1 MRRTIT
7 TLLLA
12 VITVSIASDQV
23 PAPPQTHPILL
34 MNATIH
40 PVSADEIQ
48 RGAILFEKGIITA
61 IGRRVT
67 NLPDNTETIDLL
79 GKHVYPGMIAAA
91 SVIGLTEIGAV
102 AVTRDFSERGEVN
115 PNVRAEVAY
124 HPDSEIIPVTRSNGV
139 LLAHS
144 CPTGG
149 LISGTS
155 AVMMLDG
162 WTWETSTLKAP
173 AGLHINW
180 PNMGA
185 VRSRYFRI
193 TEEEAS
199 KRREETLKK
208 LDTIFEEARRYLVA
222 KEAADQSGRI
232 ELETDLR
239 WEAMLPVLRREV
251 SVFMHAS
258 EVRQIESAVEWAN
271 RQNVKMVI
279 VGGYDAWRV
288 ADLLKKYEIPVIYE
302 TVNSLPR
309 RRWEDFDT
317 PFTGP
322 VKLYEAGV
330 KYCISM
336 GTGGA
341 SNHRNTPYEA
351 SKAASYGLPKDEAL
365 KSVTL
370 YAAEVLGIADKAGSL
385 EKGKD
390 ATLMITDG
398 DPLEITTQVAQVYI
412 QGKKIDM
419 SDRHKVLYDKYKEK
433 YRQLGKIK

>member
-1 MRRTIT
+1 MRTTIT
-7 TLLLA
+7 TLLLT
-12 VITVSIASDQV
+12 VITVSISSDQV

-40 PVSADEIQ
+40 PVSADEIR
-48 RGAILFEKGIITA
+48 RGAILFEKGVITA
-61 IGRRVT
+61 IGRRIT
-67 NLPDNTETIDLL
+67 NLPDNTETIDLQ

-102 AVTRDFSERGEVN
+102 AVTRDFAERGDVN

-162 WTWETSTLKAP
+162 WTWETATLKAQT
-173 AGLHINW
+173 GLHINW

-185 VRSRYFRI
+185 ISSRRFRRS
-193 TEEEAS
+193 EEEVA
-199 KRREETLKK
+199 KRREEAMKK
-208 LDTIFEEARRYLVA
+208 LDSTFEEAQRYLVA
-222 KEAADQSGRI
+222 KEAANQSGRI

-251 SVFMHAS
+251 PVFMHAS

-271 RQNVKMVI
+271 RHNLKMVI

-322 VKLYEAGV
+322 LKLYEAGV

-351 SKAASYGLPKDEAL
+351 SKAASYGLPKNEAL

-398 DPLEITTQVAQVYI
+398 DPLEITTQVEQVYI

>member
-222 KEAADQSGRI
+222 KEAADQSGKI

-398 DPLEITTQVAQVYI
+398 DPLEITTQVEQVYI

>member
-102 AVTRDFSERGEVN
+102 AVTRDFAERGDVN

-222 KEAADQSGRI
+222 KEAADQSGKI

-398 DPLEITTQVAQVYI
+398 DPLEITTQVTQVYI

>member
-1 MRRTIT
+1 MRTTIT
-7 TLLLA
+7 TLLLT
-12 VITVSIASDQV
+12 VITVSISSDQV

-40 PVSADEIQ
+40 PVSADEIR
-48 RGAILFEKGIITA
+48 RGAILFEKGVITA
-61 IGRRVT
+61 IGRRIT
-67 NLPDNTETIDLL
+67 NLPDNTETIDLQ

-102 AVTRDFSERGEVN
+102 AVTRDFAERGDVN

-162 WTWETSTLKAP
+162 WTWETATLKAQT
-173 AGLHINW
+173 GLHINW

-185 VRSRYFRI
+185 ISSRRFRI
-193 TEEEAS
+193 SEEEVA
-199 KRREETLKK
+199 KRREEALKK
-208 LDTIFEEARRYLVA
+208 LDATFEEAQRYLVA
-222 KEAADQSGRI
+222 KEAANQSGRI

-251 SVFMHAS
+251 PVFMHAS

-271 RQNVKMVI
+271 RHNLKMVI

-322 VKLYEAGV
+322 LKLYEAGV

-351 SKAASYGLPKDEAL
+351 SKAASYGLPKNEAL

-398 DPLEITTQVAQVYI
+398 DPLEITTQVEQVYI

>member
-222 KEAADQSGRI
+222 KEAADQSGKI

-251 SVFMHAS
+251 PVFMHAS

-419 SDRHKVLYDKYKEK
+419 SDHHKILYDKYKEK

>member
-1 MRRTIT
+1 MKRTIT

-139 LLAHS
+139 LLAQS

-251 SVFMHAS
+251 PVFMHAS

-322 VKLYEAGV
+322 LKLYKAGV

-351 SKAASYGLPKDEAL
+351 SKAASYGLPKNEAL

-398 DPLEITTQVAQVYI
+398 DPLEITTQVEQVYI

>member
-1 MRRTIT
+1 MRTTIT
-7 TLLLA
+7 TLLLP
-12 VITVSIASDQV
+12 VITVSITSDQV

-40 PVSADEIQ
+40 PVSADEIR
-48 RGAILFEKGIITA
+48 RGAILFEKGVITA
-61 IGRRVT
+61 IGRRIT
-67 NLPDNTETIDLL
+67 NLPDNTETIDLQ

-102 AVTRDFSERGEVN
+102 AVTRDFAERGDVN

-162 WTWETSTLKAP
+162 WTWETATLKAQT
-173 AGLHINW
+173 GLHINW

-185 VRSRYFRI
+185 ISSRRFRRS
-193 TEEEAS
+193 EEEVA
-199 KRREETLKK
+199 KRREEAMKK
-208 LDTIFEEARRYLVA
+208 LDSTFEEAQRYLVA
-222 KEAADQSGRI
+222 KEAANQSGRI

-251 SVFMHAS
+251 PVFMHAS

-271 RQNVKMVI
+271 RHNLKMVI

-322 VKLYEAGV
+322 LKLYEAGV

-351 SKAASYGLPKDEAL
+351 SKAASYGLPKNEAL

-398 DPLEITTQVAQVYI
+398 DPLEITTQVEQVYI

>member
-251 SVFMHAS
+251 PVFMHAS
-258 EVRQIESAVEWAN
+258 EVRQIESAVEWVN

-341 SNHRNTPYEA
+341 SSHRNTPYEA

-390 ATLMITDG
+390 ATLMVTDG

>member
-1 MRRTIT
+1 MRTTIT
-7 TLLLA
+7 TLLLT

-40 PVSADEIQ
+40 PVSADEIR
-48 RGAILFEKGIITA
+48 RGAILFEKGVITA
-61 IGRRVT
+61 IGRRIT
-67 NLPDNTETIDLL
+67 NLPDNTETIDLQ

-102 AVTRDFSERGEVN
+102 AVTRDFAERGDVN

-162 WTWETSTLKAP
+162 WTWETATLKAQT
-173 AGLHINW
+173 GLHINW

-185 VRSRYFRI
+185 ISSRRFRI
-193 TEEEAS
+193 SEEEVA
-199 KRREETLKK
+199 KRREEALKK
-208 LDTIFEEARRYLVA
+208 LDATFEEAQRYLVA
-222 KEAADQSGRI
+222 KEAANQSGRI

-251 SVFMHAS
+251 PVFMHAS

-271 RQNVKMVI
+271 RHNLKMVI

-322 VKLYEAGV
+322 LKLYEAGV

-351 SKAASYGLPKDEAL
+351 SKAASYGLPKNEAL

-398 DPLEITTQVAQVYI
+398 DPLEITTQVEQVYI

>member
-1 MRRTIT
+1 MRTTIT
-7 TLLLA
+7 TLLLT

-40 PVSADEIQ
+40 PVSADEIR
-48 RGAILFEKGIITA
+48 RGAILFEKGVITA
-61 IGRRVT
+61 IGRRIT
-67 NLPDNTETIDLL
+67 NLPDNTETIDLQ

-102 AVTRDFSERGEVN
+102 AVTRDFAERGDVN

-162 WTWETSTLKAP
+162 WTWETATLKAQT
-173 AGLHINW
+173 GLHINW

-185 VRSRYFRI
+185 ISSRRFRRS
-193 TEEEAS
+193 EEEVA
-199 KRREETLKK
+199 KRREEAMKK
-208 LDTIFEEARRYLVA
+208 LDSTFEEAQRYLVA
-222 KEAADQSGRI
+222 KEAANQSGRI

-251 SVFMHAS
+251 PVFMHAS

-271 RQNVKMVI
+271 RHNLKMVI

-288 ADLLKKYEIPVIYE
+288 ADLLKKYEIPVIYFE
-302 TVNSLPR
+302 ATRMIRTDYV
-309 RRWEDFDT
+309 DFC
-317 PFTGP
+317 
-322 VKLYEAGV
+322 L
-330 KYCISM
+330 
-336 GTGGA
+336 
-341 SNHRNTPYEA
+341 
-351 SKAASYGLPKDEAL
+351 
-365 KSVTL
+365 
-370 YAAEVLGIADKAGSL
+370 
-385 EKGKD
+385 
-390 ATLMITDG
+390 
-398 DPLEITTQVAQVYI
+398 
-412 QGKKIDM
+412 
-419 SDRHKVLYDKYKEK
+419 
-433 YRQLGKIK
+433 

>member
-222 KEAADQSGRI
+222 KEAADQSGKI

-251 SVFMHAS
+251 PVFMHAS

-419 SDRHKVLYDKYKEK
+419 SDRHKILYDKYKEK

>member
-34 MNATIH
+34 PNATIH
-40 PVSADEIQ
+40 PVSADEIR
-48 RGAILFEKGIITA
+48 RGVILFEKGVITA

-102 AVTRDFSERGEVN
+102 AVTRDFAERGDVN

-162 WTWETSTLKAP
+162 WTWETSTLKAQT
-173 AGLHINW
+173 GLHINW

-185 VRSRYFRI
+185 ISSRRFRI
-193 TEEEAS
+193 SEE
-199 KRREETLKK
+199 
-208 LDTIFEEARRYLVA
+208 
-222 KEAADQSGRI
+222 
-232 ELETDLR
+232 
-239 WEAMLPVLRREV
+239 
-251 SVFMHAS
+251 
-258 EVRQIESAVEWAN
+258 
-271 RQNVKMVI
+271 
-279 VGGYDAWRV
+279 
-288 ADLLKKYEIPVIYE
+288 
-302 TVNSLPR
+302 
-309 RRWEDFDT
+309 
-317 PFTGP
+317 
-322 VKLYEAGV
+322 
-330 KYCISM
+330 
-336 GTGGA
+336 
-341 SNHRNTPYEA
+341 
-351 SKAASYGLPKDEAL
+351 
-365 KSVTL
+365 
-370 YAAEVLGIADKAGSL
+370 
-385 EKGKD
+385 
-390 ATLMITDG
+390 
-398 DPLEITTQVAQVYI
+398 
-412 QGKKIDM
+412 
-419 SDRHKVLYDKYKEK
+419 
-433 YRQLGKIK
+433 

>member
-251 SVFMHAS
+251 PVFMHAS

-419 SDRHKVLYDKYKEK
+419 SDRHKILYDKYKEK

>member
-222 KEAADQSGRI
+222 KEAADQSGKI

-251 SVFMHAS
+251 PVFMHAS

>member
-12 VITVSIASDQV
+12 VITVSIASDQI

-251 SVFMHAS
+251 PVFMHAS
-258 EVRQIESAVEWAN
+258 EVRQIESAVEWTN

-419 SDRHKVLYDKYKEK
+419 SDRHKILYDKYKEK

>member
-1 MRRTIT
+1 MRTTIN

-12 VITVSIASDQV
+12 IITVSIASDQV

-40 PVSADEIQ
+40 PVSTEEIQ
-48 RGAILFEKGIITA
+48 RGAILFDKGIITA

-67 NLPDNTETIDLL
+67 NLPDNTETIDLQ
-79 GKHVYPGMIAAA
+79 GKHIYPGMIAAS

-102 AVTRDFSERGEVN
+102 AVTRDFSELGEVN

-139 LLAHS
+139 LLAQS

-155 AVMMLDG
+155 SVMMLDG

-173 AGLHINW
+173 VGLHINW

-185 VRSRYFRI
+185 VRSRYSRI
-193 TEEEAS
+193 TEEEAV
-199 KRREETLKK
+199 KRREKALKK
-208 LDTIFEEARRYLVA
+208 LDVVFEEARRYFVA
-222 KEAADQSGRI
+222 KEAADKSSKI
-232 ELETDLR
+232 ELNTDLR
-239 WEAMLPVLRREV
+239 WEAMLPVLRGEV
-251 SVFMHAS
+251 PVFMHAS

-322 VKLYEAGV
+322 AKLHEAGV
-330 KYCISM
+330 QYCISM

-351 SKAASYGLPKDEAL
+351 SKAASYGLPKNEAL

-370 YAAEVLGIADKAGSL
+370 YAAEILGIADKVGSL

-398 DPLEITTQVAQVYI
+398 DPLEITTQVEQVYI

>member
-193 TEEEAS
+193 TEEEAA

-251 SVFMHAS
+251 PVFMHAS

-419 SDRHKVLYDKYKEK
+419 SDRHKILYDKYKEK

>member
-102 AVTRDFSERGEVN
+102 AVTRDFAERGDVN

-162 WTWETSTLKAP
+162 WTWETSTLKAKT
-173 AGLHINW
+173 GLHINW

-185 VRSRYFRI
+185 ISSRRFRI
-193 TEEEAS
+193 SEEEAT
-199 KRREETLKK
+199 KRRGETLKK
-208 LDTIFEEARRYLVA
+208 LDATFEEAQRYLVA
-222 KEAADQSGRI
+222 KEAANQSGRI

-251 SVFMHAS
+251 PVFMHAS

-271 RQNVKMVI
+271 RHNLKMVI

>member
-79 GKHVYPGMIAAA
+79 GKHIYPGMIAAA

-222 KEAADQSGRI
+222 KEAADQSGKI

-398 DPLEITTQVAQVYI
+398 DPLEITTQVEQVYI

-433 YRQLGKIK
+433 YRQLGIIK

>member
-79 GKHVYPGMIAAA
+79 GKHIYPGMIAAA

-222 KEAADQSGRI
+222 KEAADQSGKI

-419 SDRHKVLYDKYKEK
+419 SDRHKILYDKYKEK